1 VWRLIIG
8 PSTSDTPGGTSSR
21 KLSSTG
27 NLACPGAQ
35 WRRVGVGEEE
45 AEWLD
50 LKGNLAVFRPFQE
63 LRTVGL
69 SVGRFAAS
77 GGKKVI
83 VPGIRVRARA

>member
-1 VWRLIIG
+1 
-8 PSTSDTPGGTSSR
+8 
-21 KLSSTG
+21 
-27 NLACPGAQ
+27 
-35 WRRVGVGEEE
+35 VGEEE